1 MVSQQWLVRGFSRGT
16 LIKIILIL
24 YIISKNMTHLYC
36 DWSFPPTSGD
46 LNFCS
51 KILII
56 LMKSI
61 KFTCRENKYNGDFWC
76 LHSICSTK
84 ECLSS
89 QTNQLSRGCCL
100 HPVGTHWALHCQTYC
115 LFSASLGLLRPV
127 HLCMATSSSLAG
139 KSLSKSQ

>member
-1 MVSQQWLVRGFSRGT
+1 
-16 LIKIILIL
+16 
-24 YIISKNMTHLYC
+24 MTHLYC

-61 KFTCRENKYNGDFWC
+61 KFTCKENKYNGDFWL
-76 LHSICSTK
+76 LHSVWSTRK
-84 ECLSS
+84 CLSS
-89 QTNQLSRGCCL
+89 QTNQLSSGCCVPPART
-100 HPVGTHWALHCQTYC
+100 HPAPHCQTYC
-115 LFSASLGLLRPV
+115 LFSTSLGLLRPA

-139 KSLSKSQ
+139 KRLWSCQLSEMPSFQNLSWRQAS